1 MTSAA
6 KTGLGHFD
14 HGLASAVLDV
24 GGMDPGLVIVLVLFV
39 PLLLLA
45 FTSRTQWSLL
55 PGILVFAGA
64 CLTFGLI
71 EPVHDDIGGMGALA
85 NGVLTLA
92 AIGLSIYGV
101 ILLAVGAKLYRKPN
115 RPQPSSLPV
124 ATAITGVTRH
134 PRC

>member
-1 MTSAA
+1 LTTFAA
-6 KTGLGHFD
+6 KPGPGHFD

-55 PGILVFAGA
+55 PGILVIVGA
-64 CLTFGLI
+64 CVTFGLI

-101 ILLAVGAKLYRKPN
+101 ILLAVGAKLYRKPE
-115 RPQPSSLPV
+115 RRQPTTLPAATVV
-124 ATAITGVTRH
+124 AGVDRD
-134 PRC
+134 

>member
-1 MTSAA
+1 
-6 KTGLGHFD
+6 
-14 HGLASAVLDV
+14 
-24 GGMDPGLVIVLVLFV
+24 MDPGLVIVLVLFV

-55 PGILVFAGA
+55 PGILVIVGA
-64 CLTFGLI
+64 CVTFGLI

-101 ILLAVGAKLYRKPN
+101 ILLAVGAKLYRKPE
-115 RPQPSSLPV
+115 RRQPTTLPAATVV
-124 ATAITGVTRH
+124 AGVDRD
-134 PRC
+134 